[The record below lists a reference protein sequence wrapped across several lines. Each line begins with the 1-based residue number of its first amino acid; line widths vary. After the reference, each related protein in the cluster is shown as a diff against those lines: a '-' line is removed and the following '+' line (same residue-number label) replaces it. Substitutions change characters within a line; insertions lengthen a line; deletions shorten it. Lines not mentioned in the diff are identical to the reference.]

1 MRRDLEMKFLEMRR
15 LEMRR
20 LEMRRLNIG
29 CLQRRRLGVS
39 GQGARFVA
47 GGGLEPGRPATA
59 YLLVTSRYPPPGGPL

>member
-1 MRRDLEMKFLEMRR
+1 MRRDLEMKF

-47 GGGLEPGRPATA
+47 SGGLEPGRPATA